1 MYLLVFKLGVKLFNN
16 IQLIAI
22 LSIHFSVLGA
32 IFIISICSIIS
43 SNLILK
49 NLNLPTLSQA
59 AISLRTCSIPIQTLP
74 PHKAQLMNITC
85 PLASPTFCVAKT
97 ILDRCLLS
105 GEWNIHLTNGWL
117 STLRQL
123 FYLFYCPFHCCVL
136 FMFGLSTAV

>member
-1 MYLLVFKLGVKLFNN
+1 M
-16 IQLIAI
+16 IAI
-22 LSIHFSVLGA
+22 LSIHFSMVGA
-32 IFIISICSIIS
+32 IFIISVCSIIS

-49 NLNLPTLSQA
+49 NQNLPTLSQA
-59 AISLRTCSIPIQTLP
+59 AISLRTCSIPIQTPP